1 MFCPDPFFNSSITWD
16 TDDPNLTQCMRDT
29 VLVGVPCGVFL
40 LLVPFWNIHQFQ
52 SYSRRD
58 VFPRI
63 RGNIS
68 VRFVLKI
75 VSTLVLIANTIVR
88 IWNLGGSRTIFGSE
102 IFHYGLLCFT
112 LFVVLVQEFID
123 RRFLCAIKSLPLF
136 SFWFVLS
143 LASIPG
149 FKYEIDQALESSQ
162 AEDWA
167 LILSY
172 YPLVLAQFLLN
183 CWSDLGGIT
192 DDELA
197 PPEDSASYPSLLTF
211 SWLHRLIWKGFKSP
225 LTLKQLPKPP
235 KTILVA
241 TNVLRFLNAWTK
253 KVASMGVNFETE
265 GTRFVSVFPV
275 LWKCHWPRIL
285 LCIGLSASHY
295 LIGFISP
302 QILKLLV
309 NHVASQTDQTWKGYL
324 YVVALFLES
333 CVWTF
338 SFHMY
343 CQNASVLSIQM
354 RSSMMGMV
362 FRKAF
367 RLSNSSKK
375 HYTTGEIT
383 NYVSVDAQRLVDTM
397 PYLSNLWCAP
407 LTIGLAQYFLYQEL
421 GPVSFAGIGTLFLLM
436 PINLF
441 TGKWV
446 ERLQADQLRNKDE
459 RIKLMSEILGGIKV
473 LKLYAWEKPFM
484 KRLLNIR
491 DNEIKILQFSARL
504 RALINFTFF
513 CSPILVTISVFGLY
527 VLVDCQNTLTAEKI
541 FVSMSLLNMTRY
553 PLIMFPW
560 ALIEGIKLIVSLKR
574 INKFLNAKEMN
585 SSLVTKEVIDPNNAV
600 EFTSASFTWNEG
612 SDAIIQDINLKIP
625 SRSLVAVVGMVGSGK
640 SSLLSALLGE
650 MEKTSGS
657 IGRVGS
663 IAYVPQQAW
672 IQNMTL
678 KQNILFENDYEASRY
693 HQVLDKCQLKQ
704 DLEILKSGDETE
716 IGENGINLS
725 GGQKQRVSLARAV
738 YSDADLYLLDDPLS
752 AVDALV
758 GKNIFDEVLANEN
771 GCLRDKTRVL
781 VTHNLNVLPRV
792 DHIVVMRHGKIAES
806 GSYEKLKKDGGAFA
820 EFLENFTFDK
830 VQEEI
835 VSASPSTS
843 VPIRQQ
849 SSESNV
855 SPFGSPKFQGIPY
868 VRHDSWEEA
877 KQLIRPGDNEERLD
891 EREPLVQPLES
902 IHSGNET
909 LLMEESSFQGSVKWS
924 VFLTY
929 FKDIGFSK
937 FLLIVILFVTSQS
950 CHSFANYWLSR
961 WADVNHKC
969 PDKSAENIL
978 TYLGTYSALGLVE
991 IGTEFAYEFLHF
1003 LSCAYASKLIHERLL
1018 ERVMHSPM
1026 SFFDTNPMGRILN
1039 RFSVDVD
1046 SLDQNIP
1053 SMIRDFLW
1061 CMCDLVSIIVI
1072 ITYSTPWFSVTI
1084 IPLGVVFM
1092 MFQRYYIATSRQLK
1106 RLDAVSKSPVLAH
1119 FSETITG
1126 AASIRAYRQ
1135 QDRFIEEFE
1144 TRLETNIK
1152 CYYLMVSCNR
1162 WLGVRM
1168 ELLGNVIVFFAALFV
1183 ILKRSSLSPGVAGLS
1198 ISYSLNIMDALT
1210 WMVRMVCELET
1221 NFVALERILEYTDNP
1236 QEAPWE
1242 VPAIDDNLPQNWP
1255 SEGKVCMKAYK
1266 TRYREGLDL
1275 ALNGIDLEVKA
1286 HQSIGI
1292 CGRTGAGKSS
1302 LSLALFR
1309 VIEACHG
1316 TIFIDDVDISTL
1328 GLHRLRSCLTIIPQ
1342 DPILFTG
1349 SVRFNLD
1356 PTQTS
1361 SDFDLW
1367 NALGHVHLKPIVE
1380 NLSEGLDHQVSEG
1393 GINFSLGQRQ
1403 LICLARALLRKTTI
1417 LVLDEATAAIDLE
1430 TDNLIQATIREEFKS
1445 CTVLTIAHRLNT
1457 IMDNDKIV
1465 VLSQGRVLECDSPA
1479 ALLSDENST
1488 FSDMAKDAG
1497 L

>member
-1 MFCPDPFFNSSITWD
+1 M
-16 TDDPNLTQCMRDT
+16 
-29 VLVGVPCGVFL
+29 
-40 LLVPFWNIHQFQ
+40 
-52 SYSRRD
+52 
-58 VFPRI
+58 
-63 RGNIS
+63 
-68 VRFVLKI
+68 LKLI
-75 VSTLVLIANTIVR
+75 CTTVLIANVVIR
-88 IWNLGGSRTIFGSE
+88 IWNLSGSGAIFDSE
-102 IFHYGLLCFT
+102 AFHYGLLCFT
-112 LFVVLVQEFID
+112 FVLAFGQEVMD
-123 RRFLCAIKSLPLF
+123 KFLNAIKSLPLF

-143 LASIPG
+143 IVCIPDL
-149 FKYEIDQALESSQ
+149 KYEINQALESSHHI
-162 AEDWA
+162 EDWA
-167 LILSY
+167 LILTY
-172 YPLVLAQFLLN
+172 YPIVFGQFLLN
-183 CWSDLGGIT
+183 CRSDLSGISE
-192 DDELA
+192 DEFE
-197 PPEDSASYPSLLTF
+197 PPENSASYPSLLTF
-211 SWLHRLIWKGFKSP
+211 SWLNSLIWKGFKAP
-225 LTLKQLPKPP
+225 LTLQKLPKPP
-235 KTILVA
+235 KSILVSI
-241 TNVLRFLNAWTK
+241 NVQGFLDVWTK
-253 KVASMGVNFETE
+253 KVSSMRANFENDDSK
-265 GTRFVSVFPV
+265 FVSVFPV
-275 LWKCHWPRIL
+275 LWKCHWPRML
-285 LCIGLSASHY
+285 LCIGLSSSHY

-309 NHVASQTDQTWKGYL
+309 NHVASPTDETWKGYL
-324 YVVALFLES
+324 YVFALFFES

-362 FRKAF
+362 FQKTL
-367 RLSNSSKK
+367 RLSNLSKK
-375 HYTTGEIT
+375 HYTSGEIT
-383 NYVSVDAQRLVDTM
+383 NYMSVDAQRLVDTI

-421 GPVSFAGIGTLFLLM
+421 GAVSFAGIGTLFLLM

-473 LKLYAWEKPFM
+473 LKLYAWENPFM
-484 KRLLNIR
+484 RRLLDIR
-491 DNEIKILQFSARL
+491 DNEIKILRFSARL

-574 INKFLNAKEMN
+574 INKFLNAKEMD
-585 SSLVTKEVIDPNNAV
+585 SSIVSKEVNDTNNSV
-600 EFTSASFTWNEG
+600 EFTSASFAWNQG
-612 SDAIIQDINLKIP
+612 SEDVLTDIDLKI
-625 SRSLVAVVGMVGSGK
+625 SSGALIAVVGMVGSGK

-650 MEKTSGS
+650 MEKTCGTVS
-657 IGRVGS
+657 RVGS
-663 IAYVPQQAW
+663 MAYVPQQAW

-678 KQNILFENDYEASRY
+678 KQNILFENDYNESRY
-693 HQVLDKCQLKQ
+693 NQILDKCQLKP
-704 DLEILKSGDETE
+704 DMAILKSGDETE

-738 YSDADLYLLDDPLS
+738 YHDADLYLLDDPLS

-758 GKNIFDEVLANEN
+758 GKNIFDEVLSNES
-771 GCLRDKTRVL
+771 GCLKDKTRVL
-781 VTHNLNVLPRV
+781 VTHNLHILPRV

-806 GSYEKLKKDGGAFA
+806 GSYDQLKQDGGAFA
-820 EFLENFTFDK
+820 EFLENFTFDE
-830 VQEEI
+830 VEEE
-835 VSASPSTS
+835 VDSASSS
-843 VPIRQQ
+843 IKVPIRQQ
-849 SSESNV
+849 SSDSNT
-855 SPFGSPKFQGIPY
+855 SPFGSPKFQGIPSISQS
-868 VRHDSWEEA
+868 SWQEA
-877 KQLIRPGDNEERLD
+877 KEMIGRSESDDRRD
-891 EREPLVQPLES
+891 EREPLVPQFES
-902 IHSGNET
+902 DNSQSDG
-909 LLMEESSFQGSVKWS
+909 LLMEESAFQGSVRWS

-929 FKDIGFSK
+929 FRDIGFRK
-937 FLLIVILFVTSQS
+937 FLLIVVLFVSSQI

-978 TYLGTYSALGLVE
+978 LYLGTYSALGMVE

-1061 CMCDLVSIIVI
+1061 CLCDLVSIIVI

-1084 IPLGVVFM
+1084 IPLGVVFIVI
-1092 MFQRYYIATSRQLK
+1092 Q
-1106 RLDAVSKSPVLAH
+1106 SKSPVLAH

-1126 AASIRAYRQ
+1126 AASIRGFQ
-1135 QDRFIEEFE
+1135 QQERFINESE
-1144 TRLETNIK
+1144 TRIETSIK
-1152 CYYLMVSCNR
+1152 CFYLMVSCNR

-1236 QEAPWE
+1236 QEAPWD
-1242 VPAIDDNLPQNWP
+1242 VPAIDENLPQDWP
-1255 SEGKVCMKAYK
+1255 VEGKVLMQSYH

-1275 ALNGIDLEVKA
+1275 VLKGIDLEVKS

-1309 VIEACHG
+1309 IIEACHG
-1316 TIFIDDVDISTL
+1316 NIFIDGVDISYL

-1356 PTQTS
+1356 PTYA
-1361 SDFDLW
+1361 SDDSDLW
-1367 NALGHVHLKPIVE
+1367 HALGHVHLKQVVE
-1380 NLSEGLDHQVSEG
+1380 DLSEGLEHQVAEG
-1393 GINFSLGQRQ
+1393 GVNFSLGQRQ
-1403 LICLARALLRKTTI
+1403 LICLARALLRKTKI
-1417 LVLDEATAAIDLE
+1417 LILDEATAAIDLE

-1465 VLSQGRVLECDSPA
+1465 VLSNGRVLEYDTPND
-1479 ALLSDENST
+1479 LLSDKNST
-1488 FSDMAKDAG
+1488 FSSMAKDAG